1 MPKKR
6 IDLPPIDFTSD
17 VNEEWIN
24 EQLKNH
30 PEIIS
35 GGFYHL
41 SKNDLERAISGE
53 LTIMSKPGKPSPVNN
68 KIDWDAWFLYYNL
81 CILNG
86 FQETYETIANLI
98 DRSPITVKQKFIE
111 VAEQLTKY

>member
-6 IDLPPIDFTSD
+6 IDLPPIDFTSVD
-17 VNEEWIN
+17 NEKWVGK
-24 EQLKNH
+24 QFSNH

-35 GGFYHL
+35 GGLYKK
-41 SKNDLERAISGE
+41 SNEDLKRTQTGE
-53 LTIMSKPGKPSPVNN
+53 LDIISRPGKPKSMNN

-81 CILNG
+81 CILSG
-86 FQETYETIANLI
+86 FQETYESISVLV

-111 VAEQLTKY
+111 IGNQLTKN